1 MIAKTFNE
9 QIENHGDPDLATK
22 WPVLQPPTGSGKT
35 QSLILYSSMLAS
47 LPKQDHPG
55 ILIVTRLIDDC
66 KEIVKRINEHAGMN
80 TAIDCHSDAKVKL
93 DDLKEY
99 PVVVITHK
107 AYENALDYL
116 GDEASIRQTW
126 SYYHDFNKGGDEW
139 FNSKRK
145 LVVIDESLDIVE
157 SNQAGLDGLRQTL
170 AAIPQQ
176 VRDEHSSDITL
187 IESIIAVLEKIADTP
202 GKHGDM
208 MMDGEHKFNFSP
220 EEMDISGLMSSL
232 KGIRFDHQNGKN
244 DILECE
250 RLRQRHYKR
259 LKALH
264 YILKSW
270 SYYSGVKKE
279 HTLHTARLLVP
290 EDTKGAVVFD
300 ATASHNL
307 IYQLF
312 NDSYIIPSPD
322 GTRDYSNVTL
332 HVSRGYKVGKVHMRS
347 NAREKSAELISELN
361 PVLGKDRKVLVVC
374 HKDVEPILS
383 KYDTSFEMYTGHYGK
398 IDGSNQWKDCDSVV
412 IFGLPYRPDS
422 WTADVYMAL
431 QEPTSTEWLRDD
443 KQRQYGKHQDI
454 RKALKHGQIVTEV
467 IQAINRVRCRKV
479 VDSQGNCQET
489 DVYIL
494 LPSDDLAD
502 TLLDAIK
509 QHMPGIQIKE
519 WTYTGQRKKLRASK
533 HEIALVKFI
542 ENMASG
548 SRFSLGHIGKT
559 LSISPSTMKR
569 LRAKAKESESDLGQT
584 LLENNVTMSV
594 ERSGRTQKVYFVKD

>member
-1 MIAKTFNE
+1 
-9 QIENHGDPDLATK
+9 
-22 WPVLQPPTGSGKT
+22 
-35 QSLILYSSMLAS
+35 MLAD
-47 LPKQDHPG
+47 LPKQEHPG
-55 ILIVTRLIDDC
+55 ILIVTRLIKDC
-66 KEIVKRINEHAGMN
+66 CKIVKQINEHAGID
-80 TAIDCHSDAKVKL
+80 TAIDYHSDAKVKL
-93 DDLKEY
+93 GDLKEY

-116 GDEASIRQTW
+116 GDDASIRQTW
-126 SYYHDFNKGGDEW
+126 DYFHDFNRNGDEW
-139 FNSKRK
+139 FSGKRK
-145 LVVIDESLDIVE
+145 LVAIDECLDIVE

-176 VRDEHSSDITL
+176 VRNEHSSDVTL
-187 IESIIAVLEKIADTP
+187 IENIIAILERIADTP
-202 GKHGDM
+202 EKHEEM
-208 MMDGEHKFNFSP
+208 MMDGEHKFNFTP
-220 EEMDISGLMSSL
+220 EEIDISGLISSL
-232 KGIRFDHQNGKN
+232 KDIRFDHQNGKN

-312 NDSYIIPSPD
+312 SDSHIVPSPD

-332 HVSRGYKVGKVHMRS
+332 HVSRDHKVGKVHMTS
-347 NAREKSAELISELN
+347 NAQRVCGELISELD
-361 PVLGKDRKVLVVC
+361 PVLGKERETLVVC
-374 HKDVEPILS
+374 HKDVEPVLS
-383 KYDTSFEMYTGHYGK
+383 KYDTSFEMHTGHYGK
-398 IDGSNQWKDCDSVV
+398 IDGSNEWKDCDSVV
-412 IFGLPYRPDS
+412 IFGLPYRPDT

-431 QEPTSTEWLRDD
+431 QEPTSTEWLRDSE
-443 KQRQYGKHQDI
+443 KRQYGKHQDI
-454 RKALKHGQIVTEV
+454 RKALKHGQIATDV

-479 VDSQGNCQET
+479 VDAQGNCNQT

-494 LPSDDLAD
+494 LPSGDLAD

-509 QHMPGIQIKE
+509 QHMPGIQIKD
-519 WTYTGQRKKLRASK
+519 WNYTGQRKKPRASK
-533 HEIALVKFI
+533 HEAALIKFI
-542 ENMASG
+542 EGMESG
-548 SRFSLGHIGKT
+548 SRFSMGHLGKV
-559 LSISPSTMKR
+559 LSISTATMKR
-569 LRAKAKESESDLGQT
+569 LRAKTKDPESDLCQT
-584 LLENNVTMSV
+584 LLEHDVTVSV
-594 ERSGRTQKVYFVKD
+594 ERSGSTQRAYLVRA